1 MIRFY
6 QSLSV
11 FFSAFFFVSCE
22 SEEMKQLSVRRE
34 TTSRN
39 IETST
44 DRISRASK
52 KLEKLRPELLDAT
65 KDAEPSLKLIES
77 SEARLAEVRESISKI
92 ERNESDLKWKAALLD
107 AYQNAFIEKTLPN
120 GELLGDIILKDG
132 KTFTEAAFSGVSDG
146 NVRFKHSGGIFQ
158 SPFSNF
164 PETVRSRLSARPNAF
179 VSDSFLAVLDKKP
192 ASLMSQGEFIAVQDR
207 AATRAENEANER
219 EAARQRE
226 IDERDAERQR
236 ITEEYSQRE
245 ASRRQQIAEIDSRLS
260 MLVQQ
265 FQQVQLRHQAALSEA
280 RNRKI
285 PMSAKDIQA
294 LNDSFTVLEGPLEQQ
309 ISQLKAERSAILRQ

>member
-11 FFSAFFFVSCE
+11 FFTALFFVSCE

-34 TTSRN
+34 SISRN

-77 SEARLAEVRESISKI
+77 SEARLAEVRESISII

-120 GELLGDIILKDG
+120 GELLGDITLKDG

-146 NVRFKHSGGIFQ
+146 YVRFKHSGGIFQ
-158 SPFSNF
+158 SPLSNF

-226 IDERDAERQR
+226 IAESEAERQKN
-236 ITEEYSQRE
+236 SQMD
-245 ASRRQQIAEIDSRLS
+245 ASRRQQLAEIRSKISILA
-260 MLVQQ
+260 
-265 FQQVQLRHQAALSEA
+265 QQVQQVQSRHAAALSEA
-280 RNRKI
+280 RSRKI

-294 LNDSFTVLEGPLEQQ
+294 LNDSFSGLEGQLEKQ
-309 ISQLKAERSAILRQ
+309 ISQLEAEQNAILRQ